1 MKKKNELDWAECEA
15 LIRGVEKLEEAN
27 YLTESHKRKLTK
39 KLRRIQKRYIEA
51 YAKKMEEKKR
61 CRKT

>member
-1 MKKKNELDWAECEA
+1 MKKKNELSWAECEA

-39 KLRRIQKRYIEA
+39 KLRRIQKGYIEA
-51 YAKKMEEKKR
+51 YAKKVEEKKR